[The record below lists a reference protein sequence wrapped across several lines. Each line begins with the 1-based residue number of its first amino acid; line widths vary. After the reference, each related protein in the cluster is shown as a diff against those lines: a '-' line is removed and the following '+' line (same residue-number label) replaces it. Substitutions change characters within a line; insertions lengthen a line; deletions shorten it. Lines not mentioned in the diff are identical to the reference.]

1 MHVVVNDP
9 QYRLPQLAPD
19 GNYCPEDSLQGDIT
33 GDGIINILDIIATV
47 NIVLGGEFNSDAD
60 LNGDYNVDILD
71 VILIVNIILD

>member
-1 MHVVVNDP
+1 M
-9 QYRLPQLAPD
+9 
-19 GNYCPEDSLQGDIT
+19 QGDIT

-71 VILIVNIILD
+71 VILIVNIILG